1 MNTLTKDEV
10 SNMKLMMDVYIQ
22 SINEDLSNAEMDGET
37 LMKVLTMTTNMTM
50 LNAMCLAEMKEKL
63 WPQIINKKL
72 NNYKKNARRR
82 IVNPRKKNY

>member
-37 LMKVLTMTTNMTM
+37 LMKVLTMTSNMTM

-63 WPQIINKKL
+63 
-72 NNYKKNARRR
+72 
-82 IVNPRKKNY
+82 

>member
-63 WPQIINKKL
+63 
-72 NNYKKNARRR
+72 
-82 IVNPRKKNY
+82 